1 MINFPK
7 NVDFSK
13 ISYGNVKTNEN
24 GGKSI
29 YIGYNGTP
37 LIIQTPKLSTPFGM
51 SVYNKDIETTPG
63 EVIKYSAPVNI
74 TEDNLS
80 CVNFKKFLAEFDKKI
95 IEDAVTNSKDWLGK
109 AQKEKVISAFYNPLL
124 NYPKDKETG
133 EVIDKYDPK
142 FKIPLLVKDGTL
154 MTSCYNDDGESVQ
167 VNNVP
172 SKSSMRAILQCM
184 GIWVVGKRFGV
195 SWKVMQLIVE
205 EPASLDNYIF
215 SDDEE
220 EDEIKMLKKSSGTDD
235 DDYENQSGGDGDDT
249 IGNALDDAIIDEADD
264 IGGDS
269 CDEEEIVPVDEE

>member
-1 MINFPK
+1 MISFPK
-7 NVDFSK
+7 DIDFSK

-29 YIGYNGTP
+29 YIGYNGNP
-37 LIIQTPKLSTPFGM
+37 LVIQTPTLTTPFGM

-74 TEDNLS
+74 TEENLS

-95 IEDAVTNSKDWLGK
+95 IEDAVTHSKDWLGK

-124 NYPKDKETG
+124 SYPKDKETG
-133 EVIDKYDPK
+133 ELIDKYDPK

-154 MTSCYNDDGESVQ
+154 MAPCYNDEKESVQ
-167 VNNVP
+167 VTDVP
-172 SKSSMRAILQCM
+172 AKSSMRAILQCM

-195 SWKVMQLIVE
+195 SWKVMQLIVN

-220 EDEIKMLKKSSGTDD
+220 EDDIKVLNKKSDDGANDD
-235 DDYENQSGGDGDDT
+235 DDDGDH
-249 IGNALDDAIIDEADD
+249 NALDDAIIDED
-264 IGGDS
+264 GGEGDG
-269 CDEEEIVPVDEE
+269 DEEEEIVPLDDEE